1 MKYLT
6 TLFVV
11 LMLLLSVTP
20 TLANNVNTA
29 ASNKG
34 DRIYSYLNSDTNG
47 FYITF
52 ETSSSYIISGP
63 GYTLQYL

>member
-20 TLANNVNTA
+20 TLANNIDTSAYN
-29 ASNKG
+29 SG
-34 DRIYSYLNSDTNG
+34 DKIYSYLNSDTNG

-52 ETSSSYIISGP
+52 ATDSSYLISGP